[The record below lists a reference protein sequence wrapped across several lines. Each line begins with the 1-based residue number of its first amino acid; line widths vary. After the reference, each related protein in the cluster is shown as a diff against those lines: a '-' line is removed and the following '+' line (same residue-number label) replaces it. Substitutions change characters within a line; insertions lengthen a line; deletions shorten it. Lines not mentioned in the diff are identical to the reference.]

1 MVQKYLSALLSRNTS
16 HASPA
21 GLSYQITISFA
32 SGMVFT
38 PEEHADKT
46 GNAAKEPII
55 SDFMILFDPL
65 TCSLDN
71 QTPGDYLLN

>member
-1 MVQKYLSALLSRNTS
+1 
-16 HASPA
+16 
-21 GLSYQITISFA
+21 
-32 SGMVFT
+32 MVFT

-65 TCSLDN
+65 TCSLGN

>member
-1 MVQKYLSALLSRNTS
+1 LSARLPRNTS

-21 GLSYQITISFA
+21 GLSYHIISFA
-32 SGMVFT
+32 SGMVFMT
-38 PEEHADKT
+38 EEHADKA

-65 TCSLDN
+65 TCSLGN